1 MKRIYIVIGL
11 VLNILIVSAQT
22 DLNVNPEYNPSR
34 GKLGG
39 RCDFNYL
46 KLENHP
52 DDSGVPLGGI
62 GVGNVQYAPSGR
74 FVRVG
79 INNIHEP
86 IRKTTA
92 SFFLVWYSNKSGA
105 EAKRLVRDEQQQ
117 FGMEGVNNTYY
128 TGLFPT
134 AELSFGNSL
143 GDLDVHVHAYSS
155 LIPHDVKNS
164 SLPVVFFDVDVEGQ
178 SDGEVSV
185 AFAWEDL
192 IGRGIKDVTAENMVK
207 MDGQIF
213 PGKYIQE
220 RYEMFD
226 AWTWPHIKLVPTFSE
241 KWSKNGM
248 QGVRQFSTSPFIP
261 RKATF
266 QNYVNEVALL
276 AEPNGDMQLSILP
289 AYDIYGTGEAWN
301 SFKKN
306 GTFDASNEL
315 QFLSIPD
322 KRSGGSAVA
331 LKTHLK
337 AGEKKTFRFMLA
349 WYYPELKIDHE
360 NAPAG
365 SYWAGCSDYG
375 RYFHKYF
382 DSLGQLIDYGLHNR
396 ERNLAKTKEWQ
407 LPVLRSTYPDWY
419 KFKLINSAYV
429 IYTNMVLNKKG
440 DVYVNEGGMGGLGG
454 TMDQRISAHPF
465 YQKFFTQLDRSEMNI
480 FAYSQNANGSI
491 NHFIGHYY
499 VGMGTVG
506 GRIPTEGDWMIDN
519 TGGWIIQLAKDYE
532 QTGDI
537 RYLNAHVGK
546 VRDGMAFL
554 KTLMPKGVEIPVGP
568 TTYDDFKH
576 PPIYSYGAG
585 IYLTTLKAATRIM
598 NAVGDAEMAME
609 YEKQYERTRHDM
621 LRLLWNGRFFS
632 YGCELDGSKRLDNIL
647 FTGQLGGQFVS
658 RYCGWGDVI
667 PMDMVKAS
675 LISQFKISLAKTPD
689 FYANKVWDIE
699 KNMGIDQENS
709 QCWPFYL
716 ESYTGFTA
724 LQAGFVEDAMEIMK
738 HIQLVHLRKGWT
750 WCINLWIPDPQSYM
764 TAPVT
769 WFSTDIFAGAGL
781 NVPNEELRLAPI
793 ITGKEKVIMPLFYPS
808 FWADVII
815 EPKKRKLSLEII
827 KTFGDNVVAL
837 STIVSEPNG
846 KSAADAKRISIP
858 RFEIKEGRKLDLS
871 THWDSII
878 QENDM
883 ESVLLDPQKTH
894 FMHVDY

>member
-1 MKRIYIVIGL
+1 M
-11 VLNILIVSAQT
+11 
-22 DLNVNPEYNPSR
+22 P
-34 GKLGG
+34 
-39 RCDFNYL
+39 
-46 KLENHP
+46 
-52 DDSGVPLGGI
+52 
-62 GVGNVQYAPSGR
+62 
-74 FVRVG
+74 
-79 INNIHEP
+79 
-86 IRKTTA
+86 
-92 SFFLVWYSNKSGA
+92 
-105 EAKRLVRDEQQQ
+105 
-117 FGMEGVNNTYY
+117 
-128 TGLFPT
+128 
-134 AELSFGNSL
+134 
-143 GDLDVHVHAYSS
+143 
-155 LIPHDVKNS
+155 
-164 SLPVVFFDVDVEGQ
+164 
-178 SDGEVSV
+178 
-185 AFAWEDL
+185 
-192 IGRGIKDVTAENMVK
+192 
-207 MDGQIF
+207 
-213 PGKYIQE
+213 
-220 RYEMFD
+220 
-226 AWTWPHIKLVPTFSE
+226 
-241 KWSKNGM
+241 
-248 QGVRQFSTSPFIP
+248 
-261 RKATF
+261 
-266 QNYVNEVALL
+266 
-276 AEPNGDMQLSILP
+276 
-289 AYDIYGTGEAWN
+289 
-301 SFKKN
+301 
-306 GTFDASNEL
+306 
-315 QFLSIPD
+315 
-322 KRSGGSAVA
+322 VA